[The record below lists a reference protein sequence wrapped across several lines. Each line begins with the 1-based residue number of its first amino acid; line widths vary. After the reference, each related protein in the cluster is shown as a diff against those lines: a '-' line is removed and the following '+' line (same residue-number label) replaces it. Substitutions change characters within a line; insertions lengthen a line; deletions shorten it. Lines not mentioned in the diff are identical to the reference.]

1 MSGTRIARWVVAT
14 TGMVI
19 CVVMLTVGIAHGQ
32 ASAVH
37 DLAGEWSGVLGGQLH
52 LVLTI
57 SKSSAGDLSGSLNS
71 VDQHATLALANV
83 KLSGSAVHFEVPRV
97 GGVYDGSMNK
107 KGDGISGTWT
117 QTGVHAQPLDF
128 KRTGAAPVTPTTTP
142 SENEPT
148 AASSTAAKEHTP
160 KPLTL
165 GIDTVVDATPVAF
178 KSGGRWHLA
187 YELHIANMDQWNYA
201 LTEIEVV
208 PAGAPDTSIA
218 SFSGETLDR
227 AFTFPGVGKKDAA
240 GPSTLRPGEQGVV
253 YLWVTADS
261 LDAIPRGGP
270 SEN

>member
-1 MSGTRIARWVVAT
+1 M
-14 TGMVI
+14 
-19 CVVMLTVGIAHGQ
+19 
-32 ASAVH
+32 
-37 DLAGEWSGVLGGQLH
+37 
-52 LVLTI
+52 
-57 SKSSAGDLSGSLNS
+57 
-71 VDQHATLALANV
+71 
-83 KLSGSAVHFEVPRV
+83 SGSAVHFEVPRV

-128 KRTGAAPVTPTTTP
+128 KRKGAAPVTPTTTP

-218 SFSGETLDR
+218 SFSGETLDER
-227 AFTFPGVGKKDAA
+227 YISRCREKRRSGTVDIAA
-240 GPSTLRPGEQGVV
+240 GGTGRRVFVG
-253 YLWVTADS
+253 DS
-261 LDAIPRGGP
+261 RFARRDSAGGP